1 MVEKVSTG
9 QGLAGR
15 RAKVTPPPA
24 QPRIALLP
32 NDDRFGLCP
41 TCGHM
46 IDRCGEVPK
55 VGNASDEAAVAFAI
69 DHCPVPNS
77 VHVSL
82 R

>member
-1 MVEKVSTG
+1 MPKRTARHMVDKVSTG

-32 NDDRFGLCP
+32 NERFGLCP

-46 IDRCGEVPK
+46 IDRWDIAEVMERFGPHK
-55 VGNASDEAAVAFAI
+55 APRKN
-69 DHCPVPNS
+69 
-77 VHVSL
+77 
-82 R
+82 